1 MQIETVSLA
10 TTGGLKVN
18 NEFFVLTVRG
28 QALIRYPIVGAWI
41 DICSKNQ
48 EMRIHLD

>member
-28 QALIRYPIVGAWI
+28 QALTLYPIVGASI
-41 DICSKNQ
+41 DLRPKIRK
-48 EMRIHLD
+48 

>member
-18 NEFFVLTVRG
+18 NEFFCVNCERTSTHSLPDCGSMDRSS
-28 QALIRYPIVGAWI
+28 P
-41 DICSKNQ
+41 KNQ

>member
-18 NEFFVLTVRG
+18 NEFFVLTVGG
-28 QALIRYPIVGAWI
+28 QALTLYPIVGEWI
-41 DICSKNQ
+41 DLRPKNQ